1 MLPAKPDD
9 FALGAPYS
17 TAIYLPAVN
26 TTYPK
31 IITKQLAAGRSLPTG
46 LKLDDLAFWTGS
58 SELWN
63 HKFLLHSVGG
73 YEIGSDPR
81 GPLFSRAKGSFV
93 MVGDSGGFQIG
104 KGTMQGLKGLH
115 TSMTGNQAVAAW
127 NANYDA
133 KIWLIDWLEHYCNY
147 AMTIDMPLFAM
158 LPRGKASPFHHCTEA
173 QLLNMTVENL
183 KLIES
188 ERSGRAKWL
197 NVIQGTD
204 PENARRWWN
213 GVKWFKYGG
222 WSLAGFAGWRGGI
235 HGILTTILLM
245 RDEQAFDPG
254 QDWMH
259 VLGVSQPTWDVL
271 LTGIQ
276 RELRNINPNLQI
288 SCDSST
294 PFQAAGVRD
303 EYMLQPA
310 LGKDTKDWRY
320 QYATISAVRS
330 RADASHPTPF
340 GEMSPLGQRLDMHH
354 LVVKSE
360 AFTGRRIDSLSNALL
375 ANHNMWVMLDTGRR
389 ANQFAFCGGR
399 EQLPNELSET
409 LDLIADAFKVEHWQ
423 TLLNDNRNLLD
434 SVAPAI

>member
-31 IITKQLAAGRSLPTG
+31 IITQQLAAGRSLPTG

-133 KIWLIDWLEHYCNY
+133 KIWLIGWLEKYCDY
-147 AMTIDMPLFAM
+147 AMTIDMPLWAM
-158 LPRGKASPFHHCTEA
+158 LPRGNNSPFHNCNES
-173 QLLNMTVENL
+173 QLLGMTLDNL
-183 KLIES
+183 RLIER
-188 ERSGRAKWL
+188 ERTGNTKWL
-197 NVIQGTD
+197 NVIQGTSPD
-204 PENARRWWN
+204 NARRWWDA
-213 GVKWFKYGG
+213 VKWFKYGG
-222 WSLAGFAGWRGGI
+222 WALAGSVGWRGGI
-235 HGILTTILLM
+235 GGILQTILLM

-254 QDWMH
+254 QDWIH
-259 VLGVSQPTWDVL
+259 FLGVSQPIWDVL
-271 LTGIQ
+271 LTAIQ
-276 RELRNINPNLQI
+276 RELRKTNPQI
-288 SCDSST
+288 QLSCDSAT

-303 EYMLQPA
+303 EYMLAPKFGKDKKCWSYTYATLPA
-310 LGKDTKDWRY
+310 LR
-320 QYATISAVRS
+320 RH
-330 RADASHPTPF
+330 ADANQPTPF
-340 GEMSPLGQRLDMHH
+340 SQPSPLGQMLALHH
-354 LVVKSE
+354 FVVND
-360 AFTGRRIDSLSNALL
+360 ADFAGRRIDSLSNALL
-375 ANHNMWVMLDTGRR
+375 TNHNIWVILDAGRR
-389 ANQFAFCGGR
+389 ANQFAFGGGR
-399 EQLPNELSET
+399 DKLPNDLAEILELIEEVFSAEN
-409 LDLIADAFKVEHWQ
+409 WQ
-423 TLLNDNRNLLD
+423 AVLEKNQSLLN
-434 SVAPAI
+434 SVAPSQ